1 MIFKYAVK
9 RCAIHRTQKYN
20 VKPALLQVDLSE
32 GGLIQRPMQNVN
44 PLLETVLPDI
54 VAEELST
61 SIKEIYMIPSTV
73 RPEYEPSVVERYR
86 FVLSTI
92 KTHT

>member
-1 MIFKYAVK
+1 MVFKYAVK
-9 RCAIHRTQKYN
+9 RCAIHKTRKYN
-20 VKPALLQVDLSE
+20 VKPSLLQVDLSE

-44 PLLETVLPDI
+44 QLLETVPPDI

-86 FVLSTI
+86 FVLITI